1 VSAVRIMLVA
11 GANAT
16 TGGGERHVADLLRGL
31 PARGFE
37 PVLVCPEGGDLT
49 ALARELG
56 ISVRHARIDAGFSA
70 GRVSALRA
78 ALREFDPAIVHAH
91 GSRAALF
98 ARLADADARRRCIY
112 TVHGIH
118 VDKAGS
124 RARRFALLRTERSL
138 RRRTAHFITVAEAD
152 CDKGARLGVLDT
164 RRTTTVHNGIPVPA
178 PAVARGAFRAEL
190 GIDAEAPLVL
200 CVGRFHAQKDH
211 ATLLRAWPGVV
222 ERLPGATLALVGS
235 GELEGD
241 LRASVIA
248 LRLSDS
254 VRFVC
259 PRADL
264 GPVYADADVFAL
276 SSLWE
281 GLPYVVLEA
290 MNFGVPVVAT
300 GVDGLPEAVT
310 SGIDGVLV
318 PTAHP
323 AALADAILG
332 VLADPA
338 ARAEMGR
345 AAKARIAEEFS
356 LDLMLDRTAAVYRG
370 LLGGV
375 S

>member
-1 VSAVRIMLVA
+1 MSAPRVMLVA

-16 TGGGERHVADLLRGL
+16 TGGGERHVADLLRGM
-31 PARGFE
+31 PQCGFD
-37 PVLVCPEGGDLT
+37 PMLVCPEGGDLT

-56 ISVRHARIDAGFSA
+56 IPVRHARIGGGFSA
-70 GRVSALRA
+70 SRVTAVRE

-98 ARLADADARRRCIY
+98 ARLADDDAKRRCIY

-124 RARRFALLRTERSL
+124 KARRFALLRTERSL

-152 CDKGARLGVLDT
+152 RDKGARLGILDP

-178 PAVARGAFRAEL
+178 PEVARGTFRAEL
-190 GIDAEAPLVL
+190 GVGSDTPLVL

-222 ERLPGATLALVGS
+222 ERRPGATLALVGS

-241 LRASVIA
+241 LRAAVIA
-248 LRLSDS
+248 LRLGDS

-264 GPVYADADVFAL
+264 GPVYADADVFTLA
-276 SSLWE
+276 SLWE

-290 MNFGVPVVAT
+290 MNFGVPVVST
-300 GVDGLPEAVT
+300 DVDGLPEVVT
-310 SGIDGVLV
+310 PWVDGVLV

-345 AAKARIAEEFS
+345 AAQTRVAEEFS
-356 LDLMLDRTAAVYRG
+356 LDLMLDRTAAVYRE
-370 LLGGV
+370 LLG
-375 S
+375 SAS